1 MLEILRAFVGIPRGV
16 PTHHNERHSSQLS
29 ANVFILSS
37 LRSTQFYMLCSVSL
51 HLNHYFDRHV
61 CPSIRPSVRSSFLPS
76 VTNLFFRLNRLG
88 IIP

>member
-37 LRSTQFYMLCSVSL
+37 LRSTQNSICSGYPTMQD
-51 HLNHYFDRHV
+51 YFTKKTYIV
-61 CPSIRPSVRSSFLPS
+61 K
-76 VTNLFFRLNRLG
+76 
-88 IIP
+88 